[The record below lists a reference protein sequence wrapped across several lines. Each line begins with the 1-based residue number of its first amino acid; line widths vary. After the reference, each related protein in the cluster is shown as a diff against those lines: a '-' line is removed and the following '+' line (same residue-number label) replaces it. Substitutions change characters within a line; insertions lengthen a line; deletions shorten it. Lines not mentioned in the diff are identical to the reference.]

1 MIETTKEYYMPA
13 EESQFTLKPC
23 PFCGSTQAVYVYY
36 TSEAGDRLKVEC
48 LHCGGSMAPHYA
60 TVKHDVQVAW
70 NNRQPATIAG
80 YDTQELINTVKLLQE
95 REITPEDL
103 SAILRDYGHAYEMA
117 KQATERALNT
127 ALEQMRLKYQ
137 KEELT
142 P

>member
-1 MIETTKEYYMPA
+1 MCKVTQEIYKPP

-23 PFCGSTQAVYVYY
+23 PFCGSTQTVYVYY
-36 TSEAGDRLKVEC
+36 ATEEGDRLKVEC

-117 KQATERALNT
+117 KQATERELNAT
-127 ALEQMRLKYQ
+127 LENYLSIHQV
-137 KEELT
+137 KE
-142 P
+142 